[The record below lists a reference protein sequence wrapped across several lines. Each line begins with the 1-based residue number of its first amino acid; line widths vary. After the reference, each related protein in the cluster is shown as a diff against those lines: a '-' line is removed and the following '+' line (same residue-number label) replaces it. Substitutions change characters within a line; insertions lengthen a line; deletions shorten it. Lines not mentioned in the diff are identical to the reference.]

1 MVYQTTLSHSVSATG
16 VGLHHGNKVFLTISP
31 APENTGIVFRL
42 YDNLDHDPVVEI
54 PARSEYVGDTLLC
67 TTLVKDGHHIMTVE
81 HLLSA
86 MSGLGLDNAYVD
98 LTAPEVPIM
107 DGSSAPFVFL
117 IQSAGIQKQKAL
129 KKFIRINKRIVVKE
143 NDSGSPKTP
152 VALLEP
158 FEGFKMDFT
167 IEYDHP
173 VFGGKPQSA
182 SFSFSTASYA
192 KYISRARTYGFL
204 EDYEKLRERDLALGG
219 SLDNAVVLDAFKVM
233 NEDGLRYQDE
243 FVRHKMLDAQG
254 DLYLLGANIIGAFS
268 GYKSGHTL
276 NNKLMQALMADPSV
290 WEYVTFSAD
299 TTEKSA
305 PLLFGTGFF
314 EKDLLE
320 A

>member
-1 MVYQTTLSHSVSATG
+1 
-16 VGLHHGNKVFLTISP
+16 
-31 APENTGIVFRL
+31 
-42 YDNLDHDPVVEI
+42 
-54 PARSEYVGDTLLC
+54 
-67 TTLVKDGHHIMTVE
+67 
-81 HLLSA
+81 

-117 IQSAGIQKQKAL
+117 IQSAGIKRQEAL
-129 KKFIRINKRIVVKE
+129 KRFIRINRRIVVRE
-143 NDSGSPKTP
+143 EEGGSPKTP

-173 VFGGKPQSA
+173 VFSGKPQSA
-182 SFSFSTASYA
+182 SFSFSTAGYA

-204 EDYEKLRERDLALGG
+204 EDYEKLREKDLALGG
-219 SLDNAVVLDAFKVM
+219 SLDNAVVLDAYKVM

-243 FVRHKMLDAQG
+243 FVRHKMLDALG
-254 DLYLLGANIIGAFS
+254 DLYLLGSNIIGAFS

-276 NNKLMQALMADPSV
+276 NNKLMQALLQDPSA
-290 WEYVTFSAD
+290 WEYVTFS
-299 TTEKSA
+299 EEQKERPV

-314 EKDLLE
+314 EKDLVD